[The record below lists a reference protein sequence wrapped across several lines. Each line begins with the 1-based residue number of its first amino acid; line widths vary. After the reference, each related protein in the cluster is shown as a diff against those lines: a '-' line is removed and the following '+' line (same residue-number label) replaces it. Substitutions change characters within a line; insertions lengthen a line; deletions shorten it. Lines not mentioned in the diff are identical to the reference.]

1 MKPNE
6 TEDLEDFEDFT
17 EKMQGEL
24 QEIVQGIK
32 LTEEVEKVLRVIL
45 KFVDRENRYPK
56 NFEDEH
62 VELIQDLIVLL
73 NYRTTQRKRL
83 KKLEYIH
90 NRNLLIP
97 KAEAI
102 AYIKLREEAYPDST
116 EEYNNK
122 FNLYFHTAMSKLA
135 FEQFGSTDSVTIGRA
150 LGTSK

>member
-6 TEDLEDFEDFT
+6 NEDFT
-17 EKMQGEL
+17 KELQGEL
-24 QEIVQGIK
+24 QEIVRGIK
-32 LTEEVEKVLRVIL
+32 LTEEAEKVLRL
-45 KFVDRENRYPK
+45 LLRHVDRTGRYPK
-56 NFEDEH
+56 NFEEEH

-73 NYRTTQRKRL
+73 NYRKTQRKRL

-97 KAEAI
+97 KAEAV

-116 EEYNNK
+116 DEYNNK
-122 FNLYFHTAMSKLA
+122 FNLYFHTALSKLA
-135 FEQFGSTDSVTIGRA
+135 FEQFGSTDSTTIGRT

>member
-1 MKPNE
+1 MQQGETE
-6 TEDLEDFEDFT
+6 TEDFT
-17 EKMQGEL
+17 KELQGEL

-32 LTEEVEKVLRVIL
+32 LTEEAEKTLRLLL
-45 KFVDRENRYPK
+45 KYVDRISRYPK
-56 NFEDEH
+56 NFEPDH

-73 NYRTTQRKRL
+73 NHRKTQRKRL

-102 AYIKLREEAYPDST
+102 AYIKLREESYPDST
-116 EEYNNK
+116 EDYNNK
-122 FNLYFHTAMSKLA
+122 FNLYFHTALSNLA
-135 FEQFGSTDSVTIGRA
+135 FEQFGSTDSITIGRT

>member
-1 MKPNE
+1 MQDEN
-6 TEDLEDFEDFT
+6 EDFT
-17 EKMQGEL
+17 KEQQKEL
-24 QEIVQGIK
+24 QEIVSGIK
-32 LTEEVEKVLRVIL
+32 LTEEAEKTLRL
-45 KFVDRENRYPK
+45 LLRYVDRTCRYPK
-56 NFEDEH
+56 NFEPDH

-73 NYRTTQRKRL
+73 NHRKTQRKRL

-122 FNLYFHTAMSKLA
+122 FNLYFHTALSKLA
-135 FEQFGSTDSVTIGRA
+135 FEQFGSTDSITIREN
-150 LGTSK
+150 LGTSNKGR

>member
-6 TEDLEDFEDFT
+6 NEDFT
-17 EKMQGEL
+17 KELQGEL

-32 LTEEVEKVLRVIL
+32 LTEEAEKVLRL
-45 KFVDRENRYPK
+45 LLRYVDRAGKYPK
-56 NFEDEH
+56 NFEPDH
-62 VELIQDLIVLL
+62 VELIQDFIVLL
-73 NYRTTQRKRL
+73 NYRKTQRKRL

-97 KAEAI
+97 EAEAT
-102 AYIKLREEAYPDST
+102 AYIKLREEAYPSGT

-135 FEQFGSTDSVTIGRA
+135 FEKFGSTDSITIGEN
-150 LGTSK
+150 LGTSIKSR